1 MDAHGLLLELEYE
14 LKVLAD
20 PLNSHIGIGFAFN
33 KEQVKVV
40 EIVTAKT
47 INIHNLVEDDSQ
59 GVVAHGKVLDTANV
73 GLYAVR
79 VVALSKMNKD
89 LKTIGPQHIEYDKN
103 TGDFTVTMAGP
114 IDNAFYCADDPKVI
128 EFYIRR
134 KQIDKIAYGVESNER
149 INVN

>member
-47 INIHNLVEDDSQ
+47 MSVHNLTENDNG
-59 GVVAHGKVLDTANV
+59 GVVAQGKILDTAGV

-89 LKTIGPQHIEYDKN
+89 LKTIGP
-103 TGDFTVTMAGP
+103 
-114 IDNAFYCADDPKVI
+114 
-128 EFYIRR
+128 
-134 KQIDKIAYGVESNER
+134 
-149 INVN
+149 